1 MKNTQRQPSELLQE
15 FLNYIDQVKSEY
27 EMAHEAVGKEDKRLQ
42 DFLHELEFAKDRSER
57 NKVSTKFQK
66 SRRERR
72 RQKDEVQRLELLV
85 EFFNNDGTVS
95 GIGVVKWY
103 KVGGSAPIATAK
115 TLTVSAADVTNAQAY
130 TCQLED

>member
-57 NKVSTKFQK
+57 NKISTKFQR
-66 SRRERR
+66 SRQERR

-85 EFFNNDGTVS
+85 EFFNSQNHRNTFNKMRPLIEKQKKREEYLDGERY
-95 GIGVVKWY
+95 Y
-103 KVGGSAPIATAK
+103 KKRV
-115 TLTVSAADVTNAQAY
+115 
-130 TCQLED
+130 EE

>member
-72 RQKDEVQRLELLV
+72 RQQFGRLPLRV
-85 EFFNNDGTVS
+85 FHFASPSFSGTPNS
-95 GIGVVKWY
+95 PL
-103 KVGGSAPIATAK
+103 SSFSM
-115 TLTVSAADVTNAQAY
+115 L
-130 TCQLED
+130 

>member
-57 NKVSTKFQK
+57 NKISTKFQR
-66 SRRERR
+66 SRQERR

-85 EFFNNDGTVS
+85 EFFNSQNHKNTFN
-95 GIGVVKWY
+95 KMRQL
-103 KVGGSAPIATAK
+103 VGNQRK
-115 TLTVSAADVTNAQAY
+115 REAY
-130 TCQLED
+130 LNGERHYNKRVEE

>member
-85 EFFNNDGTVS
+85 EFFNSQNHKNTFNKDQRKIPEYIQRSILQALHSRPVGDGRRC
-95 GIGVVKWY
+95 Y
-103 KVGGSAPIATAK
+103 
-115 TLTVSAADVTNAQAY
+115 L
-130 TCQLED
+130 